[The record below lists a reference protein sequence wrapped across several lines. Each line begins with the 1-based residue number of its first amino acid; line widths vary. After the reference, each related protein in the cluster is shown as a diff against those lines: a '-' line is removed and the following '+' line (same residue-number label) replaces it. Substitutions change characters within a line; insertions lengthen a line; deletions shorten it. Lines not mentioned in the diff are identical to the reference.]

1 MTIDRSTL
9 PDISENIKQFWQPR
23 RKDYSS
29 GGIAYYN
36 RPSTN
41 ASPVSQVNLTP
52 PTRAELNNYL
62 PPASGLNHHSFLA
75 LISTHHGQRWQL
87 PKGTVEPQESS
98 IQTALREVEEETGL
112 LTEFKSFIE
121 TVEYWYWDTYKRTV
135 PMLVH
140 KQVDFYLLAVVG
152 GELSD
157 LSFEVDAVA
166 WFTPEEALRKMTF
179 EAERKTLRKAL
190 NGQYQNQRH

>member
-9 PDISENIKQFWQPR
+9 PHISENIKQFWQPR

-36 RPSTN
+36 RPSTSDN
-41 ASPVSQVNLTP
+41 PSPQINPAP
-52 PTRAELNNYL
+52 PTRTELNGYL
-62 PPASGLNHHSFLA
+62 PTAGGLNYHSFLA
-75 LISTHHGQRWQL
+75 LISTHNGKRWQL

-166 WFTPEEALRKMTF
+166 WFTPEQALGKMTF

-190 NGQYQNQRH
+190 NGQYQSQHY